1 MALTVNKDYFWD
13 VVRTG
18 KRQRIEMSP
27 TKITKFLSA
36 NQWGRWRLGQKRTD
50 DTDLF
55 RRNGGLLESHDE
67 QTALLWMYSFAEDLK
82 RSDMGSDWKY
92 REEILKAT
100 QALSLSKLKRG
111 LEFLPVYSEE
121 GGENS
126 SKLDMFRDDRVTA
139 HYFFQNDVVRVTAK
153 DIELIPW
160 DTWRKRGNPGCIWES
175 AIIKRNVRLVS
186 AKQKGLFETFWEQ
199 AMMRQTK
206 SVQQV
211 SDWRKAFEMTD
222 EAKDHYRASRLAFG
236 YLLHSYIAPSESK
249 CIYFIDAN
257 SDAKKAEGRNG
268 KSLVMTALKHFKKL
282 TTIDGRSFRKAMYTS
297 SRFNFGEVE
306 KDTRIVLIDDVQPDF
321 EFAQMF
327 SMLTSDMRVERK
339 NARPFIIPHA
349 HKPKFA
355 LTTNHPIASPGQ
367 SHKARQ
373 FIVEVGSYWNQAD
386 KQGERPADKKH
397 IGKMLFDEFSE
408 SDWNDFYSCGF
419 RCVQELLQAEK
430 LDPPKHTNFEEK
442 ARKLSIEGNQD
453 IGFTEWFDEWVD
465 KERVL
470 RNAHVGDGVALKT
483 LFSEFQQARPEAP
496 WGLDDFKKA
505 LFKYC
510 QERKE
515 IGYNEHL
522 ASKGNTLSARR
533 MLKGPRGAQTEHVLL
548 TKQGESIGLK
558 KNTRMTVF
566 GEEAITRK
574 PRQKS
579 SSSTSAKPSPV
590 EQFVLAQAKK
600 YAREKIQQYLRS
612 KKPGKMT
619 DVMRGKQLGFIEEEV
634 TVSRCTTVDEVHEVL
649 MGLGCAD
656 EWDKQL
662 GKWYAEAHARFEK
675 QLENQHEEYFR
686 DLVEADTPSETEL
699 LEGVKKGLMKRRS
712 ADRYKTIK
720 V

>member
-67 QTALLWMYSFAEDLK
+67 KTALLWMYTFAENLK
-82 RSDMGSDWKY
+82 PAEMGGDWKY
-92 REEILKAT
+92 REEILRAT
-100 QALSLSKLKRG
+100 QDLSPSKLKRG
-111 LEFLPVYSEE
+111 LDFLPVHSEE

-126 SKLDMFRDDRVTA
+126 SKLDVFRDDRVTA
-139 HYFFQNDVVRVTAK
+139 HYFFQNGVVRVTAK
-153 DIELIPW
+153 DIEFMSW
-160 DTWRKRGNPGCIWES
+160 DAWRKNGKPGCIWES
-175 AIIKRNVRLVS
+175 AIIKRNVKLVP
-186 AKQKGLFETFWEQ
+186 AKQKGLFETFWER

-206 SVQQV
+206 SLHEV

-222 EAKDHYRASRLAFG
+222 EAKDHYRASRSAFG

-257 SDAKKAEGRNG
+257 SDAQQAEGRNG

-282 TTIDGRSFRKAMYTS
+282 TTIDGRSFRKAMDTS

-339 NARPFIIPHA
+339 NARPIIIPHA

-386 KQGERPADKKH
+386 KRGERPADKQH

-408 SDWNDFYSCGF
+408 SDWNEFYSCGF

-430 LDPPKHTNFEEK
+430 LVQPKHTNFEDK
-442 ARKLSIEGNQD
+442 ARKLSIEGIQD
-453 IGFTEWFDEWVD
+453 IGFTDWFDEWVD
-465 KERVL
+465 KERVQ
-470 RNAHVGDGVALKT
+470 RHAHVGDGIALNT
-483 LFSEFQQARPEAP
+483 LYSEFQKARPEAP
-496 WGLDDFKKA
+496 WKFDDFKKA

-510 QERKE
+510 LERKE

-533 MLKGPRGAQTEHVLL
+533 MLKGPRGAQTEHVIL
-548 TKQGESIGLK
+548 TKQGEPIVK

-566 GEEAITRK
+566 GEEEITPK
-574 PRQKS
+574 PRKKLS
-579 SSSTSAKPSPV
+579 STTSAKTSPF
-590 EQFVLAQAKK
+590 EQFVLTQAKK
-600 YAREKIQQYLRS
+600 YAREKIQQYLRY

-619 DVMRGKQLGFIEEEV
+619 DVMRGKQLGFSEDEV

-649 MGLGCAD
+649 KGFDGAE

-662 GKWYAEAHARFEK
+662 GKWYADAQARFAK
-675 QLENQHEEYFR
+675 QLEKQDEKYFR

-699 LEGVKKGLMKRRS
+699 LQGVKKGLMKRS
-712 ADRYKTIK
+712 NADRYKTVK